1 MGKPPHDV
9 LLFTIDAGGGHRS
22 AARALVAAADETS
35 APIRFR
41 VESLQKILVGLDV
54 LKRLTGSSLEDA
66 YNLILRRHWNVLLVP
81 LLRVMHAAIRIRRPA
96 LTRTLE
102 EWLGAQPRPEAVVSV
117 LPNFNGVMLEA
128 LGRAH
133 PGVPLIVVLTDLAD
147 YPPRFWIEPGIDR
160 VVVGTDE
167 ARQQALDI
175 GLPGARISR
184 VSGMVL
190 NPAFYGSGGPDVR
203 ERVRREMG
211 LDPGD
216 FTVTLLFGGKG
227 SPEMAPLAEALLE
240 TDPGWTVVTICGDN
254 PRLLE
259 RLVPIEKRHAGRLH
273 KMGFTDR
280 VAELLAA
287 SDVLVTKPGPGSLAE
302 AFHLQVPVVVTRNRH
317 TIPQERFNTDYVA
330 RHGLGRVVGHWR
342 EIPDAVA
349 GIGRDPSEGARIRD
363 HLADLPD
370 NRAVY
375 EVLET
380 IEREI
385 GSSTPSDR
393 FTSGATM
400 TGSAGAPASAL
411 RHHCKNGQSETPLPS
426 PRRPLR

>member
-1 MGKPPHDV
+1 MTERTRDV

-22 AARALVAAADETS
+22 AARALVAAADETG
-35 APIRFR
+35 APLRFR
-41 VESLQKILVGLDV
+41 VESLQQVLAGLDV
-54 LKRLTGSSLEDA
+54 LKRWTGSSLEDA
-66 YNLILRRHWNVLLVP
+66 YNLILRRHWNVLLAP
-81 LLRVMHAAIRIRRPA
+81 LLQVMHAAIRIRRHA
-96 LTRTLE
+96 LTRALE
-102 EWLGAQPRPEAVVSV
+102 AWLGARPRPEAVVSV

-147 YPPRFWIEPGIDR
+147 YPPRFWIEPGIHR

-167 ARQQALDI
+167 ARQQALDF
-175 GLPGARISR
+175 GLAADRIAR

-227 SPEMAPLAEALLE
+227 SAEMAPLAQALLE
-240 TDPGWTVVTICGDN
+240 TDPGWTVVALCGDN

-259 RLVPIEKRHAGRLH
+259 RLVPIESRHAGRLH
-273 KMGFTDR
+273 KRGFTDR
-280 VAELLAA
+280 VAEFLAA

-302 AFHLQVPVVVTRNRH
+302 AFHLHVPVVVTRNRH

-349 GIGRDPSEGARIRD
+349 ALGRDRAEGARIRAR
-363 HLADLPD
+363 LAALPD

-385 GSSTPSDR
+385 GSSVPS
-393 FTSGATM
+393 G
-400 TGSAGAPASAL
+400 
-411 RHHCKNGQSETPLPS
+411 
-426 PRRPLR
+426 

>member
-1 MGKPPHDV
+1 MSGPERET

-22 AARALVAAADETS
+22 AARALVAAAEETE

-41 VESLQKILVGLDV
+41 VESLQQILAGLDV
-54 LKRLTGSSLEDA
+54 LKRLSGISLEDA

-81 LLRVMHAAIRIRRPA
+81 LLRVMHGAIRIRRRA
-96 LTRTLE
+96 LVTTLE
-102 EWLGAQPRPEAVVSV
+102 EWLRAQPRPEAVVSV
-117 LPNFNGVMLEA
+117 LPNFNGIMSAA

-147 YPPRFWIEPGIDR
+147 FPPRFWIEPGIDR

-167 ARQQALDI
+167 ARQQALDL
-175 GLPGARISR
+175 GLPADRVSR

-211 LDPGD
+211 GGPGD
-216 FTVTLLFGGKG
+216 FTVTLLFGGRG
-227 SPEMAPLAEALLE
+227 SPEMVPLAEGLLE
-240 TDPGWTVVTICGDN
+240 ANPSWNVVAICGDN

-259 RLVPIEKRHAGRLH
+259 RLGPVEKRHPGRLQR
-273 KMGFTDR
+273 MGFTDR

-287 SDVLVTKPGPGSLAE
+287 SDVLATKPGPGSLAE
-302 AFHLQVPVVVTRNRH
+302 AFHMRVPVVVVRDRH

-330 RHGLGRVVGHWR
+330 RHGLGRVVGHWS
-342 EIPDAVA
+342 ETPAAVA
-349 GIGRDPSEGARIRD
+349 GLTPDSVPGSRTRDR
-363 HLADLPD
+363 LAALPE

-380 IEREI
+380 IQQE
-385 GSSTPSDR
+385 
-393 FTSGATM
+393 
-400 TGSAGAPASAL
+400 TGSARAS
-411 RHHCKNGQSETPLPS
+411 G
-426 PRRPLR
+426 